1 MVWYGMANRSRAR
14 GWDTWGAFRLHRDVT
29 RHPRERR
36 KIKQL
41 RPYQLVPHLTNLY
54 ILRRM
59 RQVSS
64 MLKGELICSE
74 WHCRVSKV
82 HGKVL
87 YIGIMVEVLVSA
99 IFKFIV
105 RE

>member
-1 MVWYGMANRSRAR
+1 MYGMVWLIGPGPADGTPGEPSGCTEMSHATR
-14 GWDTWGAFRLHRDVT
+14 GKG
-29 RHPRERR
+29 E
-36 KIKQL
+36 IKQS
-41 RPYQLVPHLTNLY
+41 RPLQLVPHLTNLY

-64 MLKGELICSE
+64 MLKGNKYVTNGIAECQ
-74 WHCRVSKV
+74 KV
-82 HGKVL
+82 QGKVL

-105 RE
+105 HE